1 MTCQAASKGNEEGVR
16 KLMNEAIPA
25 HHLRITVMIALLAML
40 LLALVVVVESALGE
54 RREGGAVGPGP
65 VET

>member
-1 MTCQAASKGNEEGVR
+1 
-16 KLMNEAIPA
+16 MNEAIPA
-25 HHLRITVMIALLAML
+25 RHLRITVMIALLAML